1 MLRQRQELPSVIGK
15 AGQAGMEAEIAS
27 HGKEEEPFTLS
38 MAEIPVLLGLKSYC
52 AGNKEKIT

>member
-1 MLRQRQELPSVIGK
+1 
-15 AGQAGMEAEIAS
+15 MEAEIAS

-38 MAEIPVLLGLKSYC
+38 MAEIHVLLGLKSYC